1 MTNKAWT
8 ELMAEVRQRALAAR
22 IDDET
27 IRKFHETFDGA
38 ERRKRENER
47 RLACAWR
54 SFAPPT
60 GRLPEVACPIRRSS
74 RTIGGSVV
82 SGAYLS
88 RSSPHQP

>member
-47 RLACAWR
+47 RLR
-54 SFAPPT
+54 V
-60 GRLPEVACPIRRSS
+60 RLAELRAAN
-74 RTIGGSVV
+74 GS
-82 SGAYLS
+82 AA
-88 RSSPHQP
+88 